1 MENLDL
7 PLTLEDRDEWGD
19 AVGNVK
25 HRQLL
30 ASYCPLQNI
39 TPQVCTQKNT
49 NLYLLYVLFVHL
61 FACRARSKTDLKNY
75 GNLKCRFP
83 LQHFFFVWQHYP
95 SMLLTTYRED
105 PRIPLAG
112 VLKYTDL
119 LKKAIGTHIS
129 SNPKPGM
136 STLHILSHP

>member
-49 NLYLLYVLFVHL
+49 NLFLLYVLFVHL

-83 LQHFFFVWQHYP
+83 LQHFFFCVTALSIHAANNLQGGSQNSPCWCPQIHR
-95 SMLLTTYRED
+95 SAEKSHRH
-105 PRIPLAG
+105 
-112 VLKYTDL
+112 
-119 LKKAIGTHIS
+119 TH
-129 SNPKPGM
+129 
-136 STLHILSHP
+136 